1 LKRKKVLRAV
11 LAPPS
16 EDRTLAATSKL
27 PASGLSE
34 ESELHECR
42 KRFLNA
48 KTSSENAN
56 KISRAMDD
64 PNFSSLDPEVQ
75 TKIREKWI
83 QSIMDD

>member
-1 LKRKKVLRAV
+1 MKRIEVLRAV
-11 LAPPS
+11 LSPPS

-27 PASGLSE
+27 PASGLSD

-48 KTSSENAN
+48 KTSSENEN
-56 KISRAMDD
+56 KISRAMND
-64 PNFSSLDPEVQ
+64 PKFSSLDPEVQ